1 MQPKS
6 RPPQCELFGAQLSE
20 LLNPEH
26 PLYVLA
32 ERIEWSQF
40 EAAIDACYAD
50 DIGRPGVNT
59 RLMVGLLYLK
69 HAYDESDESLVARWV
84 ENPYWQFFCGCHY
97 MQHELP
103 IDPSSLSKWRKRV
116 GAERLE
122 QLLEA
127 TIKTA
132 VAMQALR
139 PQEFQQV
146 NVDTTV
152 QEKAIAFPTDAR
164 LYHKMRA
171 ALVRRAK
178 SLGLAL
184 RQNYRFK
191 SKKLLAQ
198 QGRYAHAR
206 QMQRAAKMTRQ
217 LQTIL
222 GRVVRDIERKAAKL
236 QGQIADEPLRELVA
250 MAHRLLAQT
259 RTSKNKLYSVH
270 APEVECIAKGKMHKR
285 YEFGCKVSVAT
296 TSKSNWIVG
305 AQALHGNPY
314 DGHTLGGAIGQV
326 ERLTGQTPGDV
337 MVDQGYRGH
346 GYAGSASVHVVR
358 SIPKRATRALRRLL
372 KRRAAIEP
380 TIGHLKSDNR
390 LDRNYLA
397 GRAGDRINA
406 VLSAAGYN
414 LRKLLRWLVF
424 TPMFWL
430 TDWLKVCLAVVNSLR
445 PALSR
450 TIGVRF
456 AAANKARSQRFTPL
470 DLLSGTTTYRHNN
483 RDGKMRL
490 ALDGK

>member
-6 RPPQCELFGAQLSE
+6 RPPQCELFGARLSE

-32 ERIEWSQF
+32 ERIDWSQF
-40 EAAIDACYAD
+40 DAAIDACYAD
-50 DIGRPGVNT
+50 ELGRPGVNT
-59 RLMVGLLYLK
+59 RLMVGLFYLK
-69 HAYDESDESLVARWV
+69 HAFDESDESVVARWV
-84 ENPYWQFFCGCHY
+84 ENPYWQFFCGLCY

-122 QLLEA
+122 KLLEA
-127 TIKTA
+127 TIHTA
-132 VAMQALR
+132 LAIKAMR
-139 PQEFQQV
+139 PQELQKV

-171 ALVRRAK
+171 ALVRRAQ

-191 SKKLLAQ
+191 GKKLLAK

-206 QMQRAAKMTRQ
+206 QMKRAAKMTRQ
-217 LQTIL
+217 LKTIL
-222 GRVVRDIERKAAKL
+222 GRVLRDIERKAAKF

-250 MAHRLLAQT
+250 LAERLLAQT
-259 RTSKNKLYSVH
+259 RTSKNKVYSVH
-270 APEVECIAKGKMHKR
+270 APEVECIAKGKAHKR
-285 YEFGCKVSVAT
+285 YEFGCKTSVAT

-305 AQALHGNPY
+305 AHALHGNPY
-314 DGHTLGGAIGQV
+314 DGHTLSGAIGQV
-326 ERLTGQTPGDV
+326 ERLTGHAPHDV

-346 GYAGSASVHVVR
+346 GYEGSASVHVVR
-358 SIPKRATRALRRLL
+358 TIPKRATRALRRML

-390 LDRNYLA
+390 MNRNYLT
-397 GRAGDRINA
+397 GREGDKINA
-406 VLSAAGYN
+406 LLSAAGYN
-414 LRKLLRWLVF
+414 LRKLLRWVVF
-424 TPMFWL
+424 APIFWL
-430 TDWLKVCLAVVNSLR
+430 WWLLGAKLNVEIGLRRPPLRIMLA
-445 PALSR
+445 
-450 TIGVRF
+450 
-456 AAANKARSQRFTPL
+456 
-470 DLLSGTTTYRHNN
+470 
-483 RDGKMRL
+483 
-490 ALDGK
+490 